1 MFDNRC
7 YERDNDMIANFVGD
21 NNEITNEMNMEVN
34 TFNNASMPMA
44 GGNMQPSCCSTQ
56 SPIIEPM
63 KERCIHREICHE
75 VPHVCPMRTRIINH
89 HIFKHTYRPDYSCQ
103 EENVVSNVQCG
114 SCSQFR

>member
-34 TFNNASMPMA
+34 TVNTTAMPMA
-44 GGNMQPSCCSTQ
+44 NNMQTSCCSVQ
-56 SPIIEPM
+56 SPIVEPM
-63 KERCIHREICHE
+63 RERCIHREICHE

-114 SCSQFR
+114 SCNQFR